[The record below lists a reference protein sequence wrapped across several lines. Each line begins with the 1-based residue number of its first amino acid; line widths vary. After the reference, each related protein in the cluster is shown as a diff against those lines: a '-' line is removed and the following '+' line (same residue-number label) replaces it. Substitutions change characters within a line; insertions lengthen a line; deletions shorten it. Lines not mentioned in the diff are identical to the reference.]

1 MKKLDRLILRSFLGP
16 LVLTFAISVFVLLMQ
31 FLWKYID
38 DMVGKGLEFGV
49 IAELL
54 LYASATFVPMALP
67 IAVLF
72 ASIMTMGNFG
82 EKYELVAMK
91 AGGISIRRVMM
102 PMAMVVLLL
111 TGLAFVFANNVM
123 PQAMLHYRMTLYD
136 ITRKKPA
143 VNIRPGEY
151 YKDIEG
157 YVIRV
162 GAKAQDGCTLED
174 VIIYDHSHGVGE
186 TNVIVARSGLMQTT
200 LDNRYL
206 LFTLTDGYSYSEPT
220 TGKNYV
226 RRPLTSVRFAKQ
238 TIAFDISSF
247 AYNRSGEDLFKGSYQ
262 MMNISQLDAAVKRLD
277 SNLTGRY
284 GELRRSIDVPLR
296 MWAGYCGRSA
306 TSNSTAEITLEPV
319 AVNDGNAGAEA
330 TEPTFAKSVR
340 RAAKMSDTASKSR
353 RATLSNK
360 NDTLTATPDMATR
373 KVVPATDSVV
383 RPAVADASNA
393 TLQSL
398 LAALDN
404 DTRVRIQTRSR
415 NLATTALS
423 EATSYN
429 DMIRGDREYINR
441 HKIEKQ
447 RKFTLSIACL
457 LLFLVGAPFGSIV
470 RKGGLGMPLV
480 ASVGFFVFY
489 YVVGMISEKS
499 VRESV
504 LGPEGMW
511 ISSLV
516 LLPIGIVLTLHATTD
531 SSFFDASSWK
541 RFFGRLTGRLR
552 PRSNR

>member
-16 LVLTFAISVFVLLMQ
+16 LLLTFAISVFVLLMQ

-38 DMVGKGLEFGV
+38 DLVGKGLEFGV

-102 PMAMVVLLL
+102 PMALVAMLL
-111 TGLAFVFANNVM
+111 TGVAFVFSNDVM
-123 PQAMLHYRMTLYD
+123 PKAMLRYRMTLYD

-151 YKDIEG
+151 YKEIEG

-162 GAKAQDGCTLED
+162 GAKAPDGCTLED

-206 LFTLTDGYSYSEPT
+206 LFTLTDGYSYTEPT
-220 TGKNYV
+220 MGKNYQ
-226 RRPLTSVRFAKQ
+226 RRPLTTLRFKRQ

-247 AYNRSGEDLFKGSYQ
+247 AYSRSGEDLFKGSYQ
-262 MMNISQLDAAVKRLD
+262 MMNILQLDEAVARLD
-277 SNLTGRY
+277 SNLDNRY
-284 GELRRSIDVPLR
+284 AELYRSINVPLR
-296 MWAGYCGRSA
+296 AWAGYCGREVQAAPPS
-306 TSNSTAEITLEPV
+306 EIAIEPV
-319 AVNDGNAGAEA
+319 EQDSPSSILGI
-330 TEPTFAKSVR
+330 TK
-340 RAAKMSDTASKSR
+340 RAARRDSINRGIDEEPIALAEEVDATVPTDTVIPLETEEVSEGK
-353 RATLSNK
+353 
-360 NDTLTATPDMATR
+360 
-373 KVVPATDSVV
+373 
-383 RPAVADASNA
+383 SNA

-398 LAALDN
+398 LDGLDDYSRKRVDNRAKSMAA
-404 DTRVRIQTRSR
+404 TSK
-415 NLATTALS
+415 S
-423 EATSYN
+423 EANSYN
-429 DMIRGDREYINR
+429 DMTRGDREYINR

-457 LLFLVGAPFGSIV
+457 LLFLIGAPFGSIV

-480 ASVGFFVFY
+480 ASVAFFVLY
-489 YVVGMISEKS
+489 YVVGMISEKA
-499 VRESV
+499 VRESAM
-504 LGPEGMW
+504 GPEGMW

-516 LLPIGIVLTLHATTD
+516 MLPIGIVLTLQATTD
-531 SSFFDASSWK
+531 SAFFDGSTWKKFFQRLFRKRSDSAS
-541 RFFGRLTGRLR
+541 L
-552 PRSNR
+552 

>member
-16 LVLTFAISVFVLLMQ
+16 LVLTFTISVFVLLMQ

-102 PMAMVVLLL
+102 PMALVVLLL
-111 TGLAFVFANNVM
+111 TGVAFVFANNVM
-123 PQAMLHYRMTLYD
+123 PSAMLHYRMTLYD

-151 YKDIEG
+151 YKEIEG

-162 GAKAQDGCTLED
+162 GAKAPDGCTLED
-174 VIIYDHSHGVGE
+174 IVIYDHSHGTAE
-186 TNVIVARSGLMQTT
+186 NNVIVARSGVMQTT

-206 LFTLTDGYSYSEPT
+206 LFTLTDGYSYSEPIS
-220 TGKNYV
+220 GKNYR
-226 RRPLTSVRFAKQ
+226 RRPLTTVRFDRQ

-262 MMNISQLDAAVKRLD
+262 MMNIAQLDAAVARLD
-277 SNLTGRY
+277 SNLDDRFKEYRDGANTSFRA
-284 GELRRSIDVPLR
+284 
-296 MWAGYCGRSA
+296 WALYCGRPIQK
-306 TSNSTAEITLEPV
+306 TKTAEIALQPMDETSVAEVATQTVRDNVLPFRHRGDNNSEPTGKEVRKEVKARPETESVAEVEEVEEEVVEDAHATLE
-319 AVNDGNAGAEA
+319 GL
-330 TEPTFAKSVR
+330 
-340 RAAKMSDTASKSR
+340 
-353 RATLSNK
+353 LSGL
-360 NDTLTATPDMATR
+360 DSHTR
-373 KVVPATDSVV
+373 
-383 RPAVADASNA
+383 
-393 TLQSL
+393 
-398 LAALDN
+398 
-404 DTRVRIQTRSR
+404 TRVYNRARSMAATGVTDAR
-415 NLATTALS
+415 NYS
-423 EATSYN
+423 
-429 DMIRGDREYINR
+429 DMTRGDREYINR

-457 LLFLVGAPFGSIV
+457 LMFLIGAPFGSIV

-480 ASVGFFVFY
+480 ASVIFFVIY
-489 YVVGMISEKS
+489 YVVGMIAEKA

-511 ISSLV
+511 VSSMV
-516 LLPIGIVLTLHATTD
+516 MLPIGIVLTLQATTD
-531 SSFFDASSWK
+531 SAFFDSSSWK
-541 RFFGRLTGRLR
+541 KFFQRTFHRKA
-552 PRSNR
+552 

>member
-16 LVLTFAISVFVLLMQ
+16 LVLTFTISVFVLLMQ

-102 PMAMVVLLL
+102 PMALVVLLL
-111 TGLAFVFANNVM
+111 TGVAFVFANNVM
-123 PQAMLHYRMTLYD
+123 PSAMLHYRMTLYD

-151 YKDIEG
+151 YKEIEG

-162 GAKAQDGCTLED
+162 GAKAPDGCTLED
-174 VIIYDHSHGVGE
+174 IVIYDHSHGTAE
-186 TNVIVARSGLMQTT
+186 NNVIVARSGVMQTT

-206 LFTLTDGYSYSEPT
+206 LFTLTDGYSYSEPIS
-220 TGKNYV
+220 GKNYR
-226 RRPLTSVRFAKQ
+226 RRPLTTVRFDRQ

-262 MMNISQLDAAVKRLD
+262 MMNIAQLDAAVARLD
-277 SNLTGRY
+277 SNLDDRFKEYRDGANTSFRA
-284 GELRRSIDVPLR
+284 
-296 MWAGYCGRSA
+296 WALYCGRPIQK
-306 TSNSTAEITLEPV
+306 TKTAEIALQPMDETSVAEVATQTVRDNVLPFRHRGDNNSEPTGKEVRKEVKARPEAESAAEVEEVEEIEEEVVEDAHATLE
-319 AVNDGNAGAEA
+319 GL
-330 TEPTFAKSVR
+330 
-340 RAAKMSDTASKSR
+340 
-353 RATLSNK
+353 LSGL
-360 NDTLTATPDMATR
+360 DSHTR
-373 KVVPATDSVV
+373 
-383 RPAVADASNA
+383 
-393 TLQSL
+393 
-398 LAALDN
+398 
-404 DTRVRIQTRSR
+404 TRVYNRARSMAATGVTDAR
-415 NLATTALS
+415 NYS
-423 EATSYN
+423 
-429 DMIRGDREYINR
+429 DMTRGDREYINR

-457 LLFLVGAPFGSIV
+457 LMFLIGAPFGSIV

-480 ASVGFFVFY
+480 ASVIFFVIY
-489 YVVGMISEKS
+489 YVVGMIAEKA

-511 ISSLV
+511 VSSMV
-516 LLPIGIVLTLHATTD
+516 MLPIGIVLTLQATTD
-531 SSFFDASSWK
+531 SAFFDSSSWK
-541 RFFGRLTGRLR
+541 KFFQRTFHRKA
-552 PRSNR
+552 

>member
-91 AGGISIRRVMM
+91 AGGISVRRVMM
-102 PMAMVVLLL
+102 PMALVVLLL
-111 TGLAFVFANNVM
+111 TGLAFVFANDVM
-123 PQAMLHYRMTLYD
+123 PKAMLHYRMTLYD

-151 YKDIEG
+151 YKEIEG

-162 GAKAQDGCTLED
+162 GAKAPDGCTLED

-206 LFTLTDGYSYSEPT
+206 LFTLTDGYSYTEPT
-220 TGKNYV
+220 TGKHYHT
-226 RRPLTSVRFAKQ
+226 RPLTTLRFKRQ

-247 AYNRSGEDLFKGSYQ
+247 AYSRSGEDLFKGSYQ
-262 MMNISQLDAAVKRLD
+262 MMNILQLDEAVARLD
-277 SNLTGRY
+277 SNLGNRY
-284 GELRRSIDVPLR
+284 AELYRSINVPLR
-296 MWAGYCGRSA
+296 AWAGYCGRPVQAAPPTDIAIEPAEPEPSPSIWGVTRK
-306 TSNSTAEITLEPV
+306 TSRRDSIRQQMAEADTEAIAVAAVDT
-319 AVNDGNAGAEA
+319 AVNADTIAEVNP
-330 TEPTFAKSVR
+330 EAK
-340 RAAKMSDTASKSR
+340 
-353 RATLSNK
+353 
-360 NDTLTATPDMATR
+360 
-373 KVVPATDSVV
+373 
-383 RPAVADASNA
+383 SNA

-398 LAALDN
+398 LASLDEH
-404 DTRVRIQTRSR
+404 TLKRINNRAK
-415 NLATTALS
+415 NMAATSMS
-423 EATSYN
+423 EANSYN
-429 DMIRGDREYINR
+429 DMTRGDREYINR

-457 LLFLVGAPFGSIV
+457 LLFLIGAPFGSIV

-480 ASVGFFVFY
+480 ASVGFFVMY
-489 YVVGMISEKS
+489 YVVGMISEKA
-499 VRESV
+499 VRESAI
-504 LGPEGMW
+504 GPEGMW

-516 LLPIGIVLTLHATTD
+516 MLPIGIVLTLQATTD
-531 SSFFDASSWK
+531 SAFFDGSTWK
-541 RFFGRLTGRLR
+541 KFFRHLFRK
-552 PRSNR
+552 RSRSIL